1 MRTRTAMTAAA
12 LFAAGA
18 VLAPATARAE
28 GGTST
33 RHDGTLTS
41 YSAVADNPTT
51 GVQAAVH
58 VVDTGNRTT
67 RFTLH
72 VWGFAPDDTGHTYG
86 AHFHTGDCA
95 DGVNAGG
102 HYAHPTAIGTLEER
116 EVWLDFTVNA
126 SGNGYATASRPWVV
140 ADGAAGCLVVHADA
154 TMPNG
159 TAGPRLACLLFEP

>member
-12 LFAAGA
+12 VFAAGA
-18 VLAPATARAE
+18 VLAPATAGAE
-28 GGTST
+28 GGTT

-58 VVDTGNRTT
+58 VVETGDGTS

-72 VWGFAPDDTGHTYG
+72 VWGFAPEDAGHTYG

-95 DGVNAGG
+95 DRVNAGG
-102 HYAHPTAIGTLEER
+102 HYTNPTATGTLEER

-126 SGNGYATASRPWVV
+126 SGNGHATASRPWVI

-154 TMPNG
+154 TIADG
-159 TAGPRLACLLFEP
+159 TAGIRLACLLFEP